1 MKIDLFKDYLTF
13 DFLFEQIEELFL
25 SLISGS
31 RKKNYFFVLWYI
43 MKHICRVKS
52 FVYTYRNLLKKKT
65 NLLLQCSGKKCIS
78 YFNSTCKM
86 PHTIIVLHHFYFFLL
101 TTTRLQYLVR
111 SLAKSPA

>member
-13 DFLFEQIEELFL
+13 DFLFEQIGELFL

-52 FVYTYRNLLKKKT
+52 FVYTYRNLVKKKNKSIT
-65 NLLLQCSGKKCIS
+65 SMQWEEM
-78 YFNSTCKM
+78 YF
-86 PHTIIVLHHFYFFLL
+86 VF
-101 TTTRLQYLVR
+101 
-111 SLAKSPA
+111 